1 MLTMTLEDFAYSF
14 GTTIDDIPEESRV
27 LINSKDFNYEIIEG
41 SEKDKI
47 ILNIIN
53 RIESDQQIV
62 GATERKDVW
71 QKGWDENLQE
81 FIVSDYDPEALIPKF
96 IRPGQPMR
104 FNREFILS
112 SNHMLELDFFR
123 VFRIWLFKKYLN
135 NIDSVYEFGCGTGF
149 NLVELAR
156 LYPDKKLFGLDFV
169 PASRDL
175 VNKLGKSYNLN
186 LTGDLFDM
194 INPNEEI
201 HLYSNSAVMTF
212 GSIEQLAGK
221 FEYFLQYILK
231 QAPAICINMEP
242 TIELYDEN
250 HLLDYLAIKF
260 HKKRGYTI
268 GYLPRL
274 QQLEEEGKIEIL
286 KVKRLFFGSM
296 FMEGF
301 TYMVWRPREKV
312 L

>member
-1 MLTMTLEDFAYSF
+1 MLKMTLEDFAYSF
-14 GTTIDDIPEESRV
+14 GTTVADLPTESRA

-41 SEKDKI
+41 SEKDEI
-47 ILNIIN
+47 ILNILKK
-53 RIESDQQIV
+53 IESDQQII
-62 GATERKDVW
+62 GAVERKDVW
-71 QKGWDENLQE
+71 QQGWEENLRE
-81 FIVSDYDPEALIPKF
+81 FVASGCDFEALTPKF
-96 IRPGQPMR
+96 IRPGQPLR
-104 FNREFILS
+104 FNRNLILS
-112 SNHMLELDFFR
+112 SNPMLELDFFR
-123 VFRIWLFKKYLN
+123 IFRICLFKKYLN
-135 NIDSVYEFGCGTGF
+135 NIDSIYEFGCGTGF

-175 VNKLGKSYNLN
+175 VNKLGESYNLN

-194 INPNEEI
+194 VNPSEEFQ
-201 HLYSNSAVMTF
+201 LYPGSAVMTF
-212 GSIEQLAGK
+212 GSLEQLAGK
-221 FEYFLQYILK
+221 FECFLQYILK

-242 TIELYDEN
+242 TLELYDEN
-250 HLLDYLAIKF
+250 QLLDYLAIKF
-260 HKKRGYTI
+260 HKKRGYTT

-274 QQLEEEGKIEIL
+274 QQLEAEGKIEIL

-301 TYMVWRPREKV
+301 TYMVWRPKKKG